1 MIFHNLQTQVT
12 AFSTTRNG
20 GVSKGDYASMNC
32 TPYTGDDLEAV
43 QRNQQ
48 LLCTALHIEKEQLI
62 IPYQT
67 HSVNALVIDKEFLQQ
82 NAEKQIEQLQ
92 NIDAL
97 ITQEKGVCLCVST
110 ADCTPILLY
119 DRKQQ
124 VIAAIHAGWRGS
136 VNYIVRKTL
145 EQMNRLYNTQG
156 EDIFAA
162 IGPCIGFDAF
172 EVSDEVYDAFKQ
184 NDFPMEYI
192 SGWKPETHKWHIDLQ
207 MANSV
212 QLIDFGVPTEQID
225 FCDICTFTHHEEFFS
240 ARRLGIKSGRT
251 LSGIFMQSK

>member
-32 TPYTGDDLEAV
+32 TPYTGDDIEAV

-82 NAEKQIEQLQ
+82 NAEKRNEQLQ

-172 EVSDEVYDAFKQ
+172 EVGDEVYDAFKQ

-225 FCDICTFTHHEEFFS
+225 ICDICTFTHYEKFFS
-240 ARRLGIKSGRT
+240 ARRLGIKSGRI
-251 LSGIFMQSK
+251 LSGIFMNF

>member
-32 TPYTGDDLEAV
+32 TPYTGDDTEAV

-82 NAEKQIEQLQ
+82 NAGKRDEQLQ

-110 ADCTPILLY
+110 ADCAPILLY

-136 VNYIVRKTL
+136 VNYIVRNTL
-145 EQMNRLYNTQG
+145 EQMQRLYNTQG

-172 EVSDEVYDAFKQ
+172 EVGDEVYDAFKQ

-225 FCDICTFTHHEEFFS
+225 ICDICTFTHYEKFFS
-240 ARRLGIKSGRT
+240 ARRLGIKSGRI
-251 LSGIFMQSK
+251 LSGIFMNF

>member
-1 MIFHNLQTQVT
+1 MIFHNLHTQVT

-82 NAEKQIEQLQ
+82 NAEKRNEQLQ

-97 ITQEKGVCLCVST
+97 ITQEKSVCLCVST

-172 EVSDEVYDAFKQ
+172 EVGDEVYDAFKQ

-225 FCDICTFTHHEEFFS
+225 ICDICTFTHYDKFFS
-240 ARRLGIKSGRT
+240 ARRLGIKSGRI
-251 LSGIFMQSK
+251 LSGIFMKF

>member
-1 MIFHNLQTQVT
+1 MIFHNLHTQIT

-20 GVSKGDYASMNC
+20 GVSIGNYASMNC
-32 TPYTGDDLEAV
+32 TPYTGDDTEAV
-43 QRNQQ
+43 QRNLK
-48 LLCTALHIEKEQLI
+48 LLCTALHINKEQLI

-82 NAEKQIEQLQ
+82 NAEKRDEQLQ

-119 DRKQQ
+119 DKKQQ

-136 VNYIVRKTL
+136 VNCIVRKTL

-156 EDIFAA
+156 EDIYAA
-162 IGPCIGFDAF
+162 VGPCIGFDAF
-172 EVSDEVYDAFKQ
+172 EVGDEVYDAFKQ

-212 QLIDFGVPTEQID
+212 QLLDFGVPTEQID
-225 FCDICTFTHHEEFFS
+225 FCDICTFTRHEEFFS

-251 LSGIFMQSK
+251 LSGIFMKF

>member
-1 MIFHNLQTQVT
+1 MIFHNLHTQVT

-32 TPYTGDDLEAV
+32 TPYTGDDIEAV

-82 NAEKQIEQLQ
+82 NAGKRDEQLQ

-172 EVSDEVYDAFKQ
+172 EVGDEVYDAFKQ

-225 FCDICTFTHHEEFFS
+225 ICDICTFTHYEKFFS

-251 LSGIFMQSK
+251 LSGIFMNF

>member
-1 MIFHNLQTQVT
+1 MIFHNLHTQVT

-32 TPYTGDDLEAV
+32 TPYTGDDIEAV

-82 NAEKQIEQLQ
+82 NAEKRNEQLQ

-145 EQMNRLYNTQG
+145 EQMQHLYNTQG

-172 EVSDEVYDAFKQ
+172 EVGDEVYDAFKQ
-184 NDFPMEYI
+184 NDFPIEYI

-225 FCDICTFTHHEEFFS
+225 ICDICTFTHYEKFFS
-240 ARRLGIKSGRT
+240 ARRLGIKSGRI
-251 LSGIFMQSK
+251 LSGIFMNF

>member
-82 NAEKQIEQLQ
+82 NAEKRNEQLQ

-110 ADCTPILLY
+110 AYCTPILLY

-172 EVSDEVYDAFKQ
+172 EVGDEVYDAFKQ

-225 FCDICTFTHHEEFFS
+225 ICDICTFTHYEKFFS
-240 ARRLGIKSGRT
+240 ARRLGIKSGRI
-251 LSGIFMQSK
+251 LSGIFMNF

>member
-32 TPYTGDDLEAV
+32 TPYTGDDTEAV

-67 HSVNALVIDKEFLQQ
+67 HSVNALVIDKDFLQQ
-82 NAEKQIEQLQ
+82 NAEKRNEQLQ

-136 VNYIVRKTL
+136 VNYIVRNTL
-145 EQMNRLYNTQG
+145 EQMQRLYNTQG

-172 EVSDEVYDAFKQ
+172 EVGDEVYDAFKQ

-225 FCDICTFTHHEEFFS
+225 ICDICTFTHYEKFFS
-240 ARRLGIKSGRT
+240 ARRLGIKSGRI
-251 LSGIFMQSK
+251 LSGIFMNF

>member
-1 MIFHNLQTQVT
+1 MIFHNLHTQIT

-82 NAEKQIEQLQ
+82 NAEKRNEQLQ

-110 ADCTPILLY
+110 ADCAPILLY

-172 EVSDEVYDAFKQ
+172 EVGDEVYDAFKQ
-184 NDFPMEYI
+184 NDFPMEYL

-225 FCDICTFTHHEEFFS
+225 ICDICTFTHYEKFFS
-240 ARRLGIKSGRT
+240 ARRLGIKSGRI
-251 LSGIFMQSK
+251 LSGIFMNF

>member
-1 MIFHNLQTQVT
+1 MIFHNLHTQIT

-82 NAEKQIEQLQ
+82 NAEKRNEQLQ

-110 ADCTPILLY
+110 ADCAPILLY

-172 EVSDEVYDAFKQ
+172 EVGDEVYDAFKQ

-225 FCDICTFTHHEEFFS
+225 ICDICTFTHYEKFFS
-240 ARRLGIKSGRT
+240 ARRLGIKSGRI
-251 LSGIFMQSK
+251 LSGIFMNF

>member
-1 MIFHNLQTQVT
+1 
-12 AFSTTRNG
+12 
-20 GVSKGDYASMNC
+20 MNC
-32 TPYTGDDLEAV
+32 TPYTGDDIEAV

-82 NAEKQIEQLQ
+82 NVEKRNEQLQ

-172 EVSDEVYDAFKQ
+172 EVGDEVYDAFKQ

-225 FCDICTFTHHEEFFS
+225 ICDICTFTHYEKFFS
-240 ARRLGIKSGRT
+240 ARRLGIKSGRI
-251 LSGIFMQSK
+251 LSGIFMNF

>member
-1 MIFHNLQTQVT
+1 MIFHNLHTQVT

-32 TPYTGDDLEAV
+32 TPYTGDDIEAV

-82 NAEKQIEQLQ
+82 NAEKRNEQLQ

-172 EVSDEVYDAFKQ
+172 EVGDEVYDAFKQ

-225 FCDICTFTHHEEFFS
+225 ICDICTFTHYDKFFS
-240 ARRLGIKSGRT
+240 ARRLGIKSGRI
-251 LSGIFMQSK
+251 LSGIFINF

>member
-1 MIFHNLQTQVT
+1 MIFHNLHTQVT

-32 TPYTGDDLEAV
+32 TPYTGDDIEAV

-82 NAEKQIEQLQ
+82 NAEKRNEQLQ

-156 EDIFAA
+156 ENIFAA

-172 EVSDEVYDAFKQ
+172 EVGDEVYDAFKQ

-225 FCDICTFTHHEEFFS
+225 ICDICTFTHYEKFFS
-240 ARRLGIKSGRT
+240 ARRLGIKSGRI
-251 LSGIFMQSK
+251 LSGIFMNF

>member
-1 MIFHNLQTQVT
+1 MIFHNLHTQVT

-32 TPYTGDDLEAV
+32 TPYTGDDIETV

-82 NAEKQIEQLQ
+82 NAEKRNEQLQ

-119 DRKQQ
+119 DRKRQ

-172 EVSDEVYDAFKQ
+172 EVGDEVYDAFKQ

-225 FCDICTFTHHEEFFS
+225 ICDICTFTHYEKFFS
-240 ARRLGIKSGRT
+240 ARRLGIKSGRI
-251 LSGIFMQSK
+251 LSGIFMNF

>member
-1 MIFHNLQTQVT
+1 MIFHNLHTQIT

-32 TPYTGDDLEAV
+32 TPYTGDDIEAV

-82 NAEKQIEQLQ
+82 NAEKRNEQLQ

-172 EVSDEVYDAFKQ
+172 EVGDEVYDAFKQ

-225 FCDICTFTHHEEFFS
+225 ICDICTFTHYEKFFS
-240 ARRLGIKSGRT
+240 ARRLGIKSGRI
-251 LSGIFMQSK
+251 LSGIFMNF

>member
-1 MIFHNLQTQVT
+1 MIFHNVHTGVT

-32 TPYTGDDLEAV
+32 TPYTGDDIEAV

-82 NAEKQIEQLQ
+82 NAEKRNEQLQ

-119 DRKQQ
+119 DRKRQ

-145 EQMNRLYNTQG
+145 EQMQHLYNTQG

-172 EVSDEVYDAFKQ
+172 EVGDEVYDAFKQ

-212 QLIDFGVPTEQID
+212 QLIVFGVPTEQID
-225 FCDICTFTHHEEFFS
+225 ICDICTFTHYEKFFS
-240 ARRLGIKSGRT
+240 ARRLGIKSGRI
-251 LSGIFMQSK
+251 LSGIFMIF

>member
-82 NAEKQIEQLQ
+82 NAEKRNEQLQ

-136 VNYIVRKTL
+136 VNYIVRNTL
-145 EQMNRLYNTQG
+145 EQMQRLYNTQG

-172 EVSDEVYDAFKQ
+172 EVGDEVYDAFKQ

-225 FCDICTFTHHEEFFS
+225 ICDICTFTHYEKFFS
-240 ARRLGIKSGRT
+240 ARRLGIKSGRI
-251 LSGIFMQSK
+251 LSGIFMNF

>member
-1 MIFHNLQTQVT
+1 MIFHNLHTQVT

-32 TPYTGDDLEAV
+32 TPYTGDDIEAV

-82 NAEKQIEQLQ
+82 NAEKRNEQLQ

-136 VNYIVRKTL
+136 VNYIIRKTL

-172 EVSDEVYDAFKQ
+172 EVGDEVYDAFKQ

-225 FCDICTFTHHEEFFS
+225 ICDICTFTHYEKFFS
-240 ARRLGIKSGRT
+240 ARRLGIKSGRI
-251 LSGIFMQSK
+251 LSGIFMNF

>member
-1 MIFHNLQTQVT
+1 MIFHNLHTQVT

-48 LLCTALHIEKEQLI
+48 LLCTALHIEKDQLI

-82 NAEKQIEQLQ
+82 NAEKRNEQLQ

-97 ITQEKGVCLCVST
+97 ITQEKSVCLCVST

-119 DRKQQ
+119 DKKQQ

-172 EVSDEVYDAFKQ
+172 EVGDEVYDAFKQ

-192 SGWKPETHKWHIDLQ
+192 SGWKPETHKWHINLQ

-225 FCDICTFTHHEEFFS
+225 ICDICTFTHYEKFFS
-240 ARRLGIKSGRT
+240 ARRLGIKSGRI
-251 LSGIFMQSK
+251 LSGIFMNF

>member
-32 TPYTGDDLEAV
+32 TPYTGDDTEAV

-172 EVSDEVYDAFKQ
+172 EVGDEVYDAFKQ

-225 FCDICTFTHHEEFFS
+225 ICDICTFTHYEKFFS
-240 ARRLGIKSGRT
+240 ARRLGIKSGRI
-251 LSGIFMQSK
+251 LSGIFIKF

>member
-32 TPYTGDDLEAV
+32 TPYTGDDIEAV
-43 QRNQQ
+43 QRNQE
-48 LLCTALHIEKEQLI
+48 LLCVALHIEKEQLI

-82 NAEKQIEQLQ
+82 NAEKRNEQLQ

-110 ADCTPILLY
+110 ADCAPILLY

-156 EDIFAA
+156 EDIYAA
-162 IGPCIGFDAF
+162 VGPCIGFDAF
-172 EVSDEVYDAFKQ
+172 EVGDEVYDAFKQ

-212 QLIDFGVPTEQID
+212 QLLDFGVPTEQID
-225 FCDICTFTHHEEFFS
+225 ICDICTFTHYEKFFS
-240 ARRLGIKSGRT
+240 ARRLGIKSGRI
-251 LSGIFMQSK
+251 LSGIFMNF

>member
-172 EVSDEVYDAFKQ
+172 EVGDEVYDAFKQ

-225 FCDICTFTHHEEFFS
+225 ICDICTFTHYEKFFS
-240 ARRLGIKSGRT
+240 ARRLGIKSGRIP
-251 LSGIFMQSK
+251 SGIFMKF

>member
-1 MIFHNLQTQVT
+1 MIFHNLHTQVT

-32 TPYTGDDLEAV
+32 TPYTGDDIEAV

-48 LLCTALHIEKEQLI
+48 LLCAALHIEKKQLI

-82 NAEKQIEQLQ
+82 NAEKRNEQLQ

-172 EVSDEVYDAFKQ
+172 EVGDEVYDAFKQ

-225 FCDICTFTHHEEFFS
+225 ICDICTFTHYEKFFS

-251 LSGIFMQSK
+251 LSGIFMNF

>member
-1 MIFHNLQTQVT
+1 
-12 AFSTTRNG
+12 
-20 GVSKGDYASMNC
+20 MNC

-110 ADCTPILLY
+110 ADFAPVLLY
-119 DRKQQ
+119 YK
-124 VIAAIHAGWRGS
+124 
-136 VNYIVRKTL
+136 K
-145 EQMNRLYNTQG
+145 
-156 EDIFAA
+156 
-162 IGPCIGFDAF
+162 
-172 EVSDEVYDAFKQ
+172 
-184 NDFPMEYI
+184 
-192 SGWKPETHKWHIDLQ
+192 
-207 MANSV
+207 
-212 QLIDFGVPTEQID
+212 
-225 FCDICTFTHHEEFFS
+225 
-240 ARRLGIKSGRT
+240 
-251 LSGIFMQSK
+251 

>member
-1 MIFHNLQTQVT
+1 MIFHNLHTQVT

-32 TPYTGDDLEAV
+32 TPYTGDDIEAV

-82 NAEKQIEQLQ
+82 NAEKRNEQLQ

-119 DRKQQ
+119 DRKRQ

-172 EVSDEVYDAFKQ
+172 EVGDEVYDAFKQ

-225 FCDICTFTHHEEFFS
+225 ICDICTFTHYEKFFS
-240 ARRLGIKSGRT
+240 ARRLGIKSGRI
-251 LSGIFMQSK
+251 LSGIFMNF

>member
-1 MIFHNLQTQVT
+1 MIFHNLHTQIT

-32 TPYTGDDLEAV
+32 TPYTGDDIEAV

-82 NAEKQIEQLQ
+82 NAEKRNEQLQ

-136 VNYIVRKTL
+136 VNYIVRNTL
-145 EQMNRLYNTQG
+145 EQMQRLYNTQG

-172 EVSDEVYDAFKQ
+172 EVGDEVYDAFKQ

-225 FCDICTFTHHEEFFS
+225 ICDICTFTHYEKFFS
-240 ARRLGIKSGRT
+240 ARRLGIKSGRI
-251 LSGIFMQSK
+251 LSGIFINF

>member
-1 MIFHNLQTQVT
+1 MIFHNLHTQVT

-82 NAEKQIEQLQ
+82 NAEKRNEQLQ

-172 EVSDEVYDAFKQ
+172 EVGDEVYDAFKQ

-225 FCDICTFTHHEEFFS
+225 ICDICTFTHYEKFFS
-240 ARRLGIKSGRT
+240 ARRLGIKSGRI
-251 LSGIFMQSK
+251 LSGIFMNF

>member
-1 MIFHNLQTQVT
+1 MIFHNLHTQVT

-82 NAEKQIEQLQ
+82 NAEKRNEQLQ

-136 VNYIVRKTL
+136 VNYIVRETL

-172 EVSDEVYDAFKQ
+172 EVGDEVYDAFKQ

-225 FCDICTFTHHEEFFS
+225 ICDICTFTHYEKFFS

-251 LSGIFMQSK
+251 LSGIFMNF

>member
-1 MIFHNLQTQVT
+1 MIFHNLHTQVT

-32 TPYTGDDLEAV
+32 TPYTGDDIEAV

-82 NAEKQIEQLQ
+82 NAEKLNEQLQ

-172 EVSDEVYDAFKQ
+172 EVGDEVYDAFKQ

-225 FCDICTFTHHEEFFS
+225 ICDICTFTHYEKFFS
-240 ARRLGIKSGRT
+240 ARRLGIKSGRI
-251 LSGIFMQSK
+251 LSGIFMNF

>member
-32 TPYTGDDLEAV
+32 TPYTGDDIEAV

-82 NAEKQIEQLQ
+82 NAEKRNEQLQ

-110 ADCTPILLY
+110 ADCAPILLY

-136 VNYIVRKTL
+136 VNCIVRKTL

-172 EVSDEVYDAFKQ
+172 EVGDEVYDAFKQ

-225 FCDICTFTHHEEFFS
+225 ICDICTFTHYEKFFS
-240 ARRLGIKSGRT
+240 ARRLGIKSGRI
-251 LSGIFMQSK
+251 LSGIFMNF

>member
-1 MIFHNLQTQVT
+1 
-12 AFSTTRNG
+12 
-20 GVSKGDYASMNC
+20 MNC
-32 TPYTGDDLEAV
+32 TPYTGDDIEAV

-82 NAEKQIEQLQ
+82 NAEKRNEQLQ

-172 EVSDEVYDAFKQ
+172 EVGDEVYDAFKQ

-225 FCDICTFTHHEEFFS
+225 ICDICTFTHYEKFFS
-240 ARRLGIKSGRT
+240 ARRLGIKSGRI
-251 LSGIFMQSK
+251 LSGIFMNF

>member
-1 MIFHNLQTQVT
+1 MIFHNLHTQVT

-32 TPYTGDDLEAV
+32 TPYTGDDIEAV

-82 NAEKQIEQLQ
+82 NAEKRNEQLQ

-172 EVSDEVYDAFKQ
+172 EVGDEVYDAFKQ

-225 FCDICTFTHHEEFFS
+225 ICDICTFTHYEKFFS
-240 ARRLGIKSGRT
+240 ARRLGIKSGRI
-251 LSGIFMQSK
+251 LSGIFINF

>member
-82 NAEKQIEQLQ
+82 NAGKRDEQLQ

-110 ADCTPILLY
+110 ADCAPILLY

-172 EVSDEVYDAFKQ
+172 EVGDEVYDAFKQ

-225 FCDICTFTHHEEFFS
+225 ICDICTFTHYEKFFS
-240 ARRLGIKSGRT
+240 ARRLGIKSGRI
-251 LSGIFMQSK
+251 LSGIFMNF

>member
-82 NAEKQIEQLQ
+82 NAEKRNEQLQ

-172 EVSDEVYDAFKQ
+172 EVGDEVYDAFKQ

-225 FCDICTFTHHEEFFS
+225 ICDICTFTHYEKFFS
-240 ARRLGIKSGRT
+240 ARRLGIKSGRI
-251 LSGIFMQSK
+251 LSGIFMNF

>member
-1 MIFHNLQTQVT
+1 MIFHNLHTQVT

-32 TPYTGDDLEAV
+32 TPYTGDDIEAV

-119 DRKQQ
+119 DRKRQ

-145 EQMNRLYNTQG
+145 EQMSRLYNTQG

-172 EVSDEVYDAFKQ
+172 EVGDEVYDAFKQ
-184 NDFPMEYI
+184 NDFPVEYI

-225 FCDICTFTHHEEFFS
+225 ICDICTFTHYEKFFS
-240 ARRLGIKSGRT
+240 ARRLGIKSGRI
-251 LSGIFMQSK
+251 LSGIFINF

>member
-1 MIFHNLQTQVT
+1 MLFHNLHTQVT

-48 LLCTALHIEKEQLI
+48 LLCAALRIEKEQLI

-82 NAEKQIEQLQ
+82 NAEKCNEQLQ

-172 EVSDEVYDAFKQ
+172 EVGDEVYDAFKQ

-225 FCDICTFTHHEEFFS
+225 ICDICTFTHYEKFFS
-240 ARRLGIKSGRT
+240 ARRLGIKSGRI
-251 LSGIFMQSK
+251 LSGIFMNF

>member
-1 MIFHNLQTQVT
+1 MIFHNLHTQVT

-32 TPYTGDDLEAV
+32 TPYTGDDIEAV

-67 HSVNALVIDKEFLQQ
+67 HSVNTLVIDKEFLQQ
-82 NAEKQIEQLQ
+82 NAEKRNEQLQ

-172 EVSDEVYDAFKQ
+172 EVGDEVYDAFKQ

-225 FCDICTFTHHEEFFS
+225 ICDICTFTHYEKFFS
-240 ARRLGIKSGRT
+240 ARRLGIKSGRI
-251 LSGIFMQSK
+251 LSGIFINF

>member
-1 MIFHNLQTQVT
+1 MIFHNLHTQVT

-32 TPYTGDDLEAV
+32 TPYTGDDIEAV

-82 NAEKQIEQLQ
+82 NAEKRNEQLQ

-136 VNYIVRKTL
+136 VNYIVRETL

-172 EVSDEVYDAFKQ
+172 EVGDEVYDAFKQ

-225 FCDICTFTHHEEFFS
+225 ICDICTFTHYDKFFS
-240 ARRLGIKSGRT
+240 ARRLGIKSGRI
-251 LSGIFMQSK
+251 LSGIFMNF

>member
-1 MIFHNLQTQVT
+1 MIFHNLHTQVT

-32 TPYTGDDLEAV
+32 TPYTGDDIEAV

-82 NAEKQIEQLQ
+82 NAEKRNEQLQ

-119 DRKQQ
+119 DKKQQ

-172 EVSDEVYDAFKQ
+172 EVGDEVYDAFKQ

-225 FCDICTFTHHEEFFS
+225 ICDICTFTHYEKFFS
-240 ARRLGIKSGRT
+240 ARRLGIKSGRI
-251 LSGIFMQSK
+251 LSGIFMNF